1 MEMVH
6 FPARQGP
13 DRRKWPRV
21 RWRAPGQCQP
31 M

>member
-6 FPARQGP
+6 FPARQGL
-13 DRRKWPRV
+13 DWRKWPRA